1 MTLLSTRN
9 DGAPA
14 DIALGYVGSRLR
26 NLSIGAL
33 VVVHGLGMLGA
44 PFAAALHFGQPEAT
58 AHQNFH
64 AVWEA
69 FKYFAASSACVAI
82 ALGPLRRG
90 ERWAWWT
97 MLVACLALFGGVF
110 VAHALS
116 RGGPAIDH
124 WSYGSFL
131 AISLAALALLA
142 RTPLGRAEEA
152 GRAVD
157 DADRAV
163 QRAREA

>member
-1 MTLLSTRN
+1 VSSFLSRN

-14 DIALGYVGSRLR
+14 NIALGNAGSRLR

-33 VVVHGLGMLGA
+33 VVVHGLGMFGA

-64 AVWEA
+64 VVWEA

-142 RTPLGRAEEA
+142 RTPPGTHH
-152 GRAVD
+152 
-157 DADRAV
+157 
-163 QRAREA
+163 